1 MDIPTGLGMEHYE
14 KKLTLRNLT
23 THGKLS
29 THETPGFEC
38 LSVQEIFNGEPS
50 IPMKNH
56 LESSSKIGL
65 NIFLKQQTSF
75 RSNLFF
81 EVRTII

>member
-1 MDIPTGLGMEHYE
+1 MK

-65 NIFLKQQTSF
+65 NIF
-75 RSNLFF
+75 F
-81 EVRTII
+81 EATNQF